1 MAWEHK
7 SNRHLVDDRSSVNE
21 RSLVVMANTLARKAT
36 QWNAMETKL
45 FFCALSQIPNMD
57 SDGWV
62 TMGKS
67 EVIEAARI
75 DDSRSLRDLFQKVKR
90 KSAIHFGNDE
100 VWEDGDLIR
109 FVKSTRSTVSVQFEE
124 KYFPLLK
131 DLHTEFIKLQL
142 RNVNGMKSKYSIA
155 LYLDLKSHYD
165 PRHTIMHW
173 TYSLEEIKT
182 LFNISKTDYIRPKT
196 GKFDTAN
203 FYIKTLAVAEKEINE
218 PGTGMRI
225 QIETLRKNGKSN
237 GYVLGYDISFVIND
251 KTGYIISGSEESV
264 EE

>member
-62 TMGKS
+62 TMEKS
-67 EVIEAARI
+67 EVKEAAKI

-124 KYFPLLK
+124 KYFHLLK
-131 DLHTEFIKLQL
+131 ELHTEFIKLQL

-182 LFNISKTDYIRPKT
+182 LFNISKTDYVRKD
-196 GKFDTAN
+196 GKFKMSD
-203 FYIKTLAVAEKEINE
+203 FYKYTLAVAEREINA

-225 QIETLRKNGKSN
+225 QIETLHKNGKSN
-237 GYVLGYDISFVIND
+237 GYVLGYDISFVIYDN
-251 KTGYIISGSEESV
+251 TGEVISGSDESDEE
-264 EE
+264 